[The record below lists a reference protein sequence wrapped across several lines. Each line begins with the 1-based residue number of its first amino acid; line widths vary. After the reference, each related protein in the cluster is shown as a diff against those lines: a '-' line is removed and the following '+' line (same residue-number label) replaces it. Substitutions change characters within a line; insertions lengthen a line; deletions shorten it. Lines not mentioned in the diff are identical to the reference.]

1 MTGRC
6 LGVLVTSA
14 VIATLGIFS
23 PAHAEFFGCNTP
35 KVRYY
40 SGTPW
45 SYSHAPARQSY
56 AAASYRVSRPVY
68 HATRHTYRTQW

>member
-1 MTGRC
+1 MTGGR
-6 LGVLVTSA
+6 LVILFAGATIAGSA
-14 VIATLGIFS
+14 VFT

-45 SYSHAPARQSY
+45 SYSATPRQSY
-56 AAASYRVSRPVY
+56 ASASYRASRPVY
-68 HATRHTYRTQW
+68 HANRHSYRTQW

>member
-1 MTGRC
+1 MSSVRIGA
-6 LGVLVTSA
+6 LVAGAAIAASA
-14 VIATLGIFS
+14 IFT

-45 SYSHAPARQSY
+45 SFHAPARQSY

-68 HATRHTYRTQW
+68 HAYRHSYRTQW

>member
-1 MTGRC
+1 MSGGR
-6 LGVLVTSA
+6 LGVLVVGAAIAASA
-14 VIATLGIFS
+14 VLT
-23 PAHAEFFGCNTP
+23 PAQAEFFGCNTP

-45 SYSHAPARQSY
+45 TYHAPARQSY

-68 HATRHTYRTQW
+68 HATRHSYRTQW

>member
-1 MTGRC
+1 MTGAR
-6 LGVLVTSA
+6 VSVFVAAA
-14 VIATLGIFS
+14 VISASAAFT

-45 SYSHAPARQSY
+45 SYHSAARQSY
-56 AAASYRVSRPVY
+56 AAASYRASRPVY
-68 HATRHTYRTQW
+68 HATRHSYRTQW

>member
-1 MTGRC
+1 MVSARFPVLAAATIA
-6 LGVLVTSA
+6 LGLASV
-14 VIATLGIFS
+14 AT
-23 PAHAEFFGCNTP
+23 PAKAEFFGCNTP

-45 SYSHAPARQSY
+45 SYRAPARQSY

-68 HATRHTYRTQW
+68 HAARHSYRTHW

>member
-1 MTGRC
+1 MIDRRLAILIASGAIA
-6 LGVLVTSA
+6 GSA
-14 VIATLGIFS
+14 IFT

-45 SYSHAPARQSY
+45 SHHVTPRQSY
-56 AAASYRVSRPVY
+56 AAASYRGSRPVY
-68 HATRHTYRTQW
+68 HATRHSYRTQW